1 MSELKTLQT
10 MDDNELLGKVDELF
24 EWIAKQAG
32 DGSIEIWT
40 LAGLQTEIRRR
51 IMERHAAIAIEPE
64 KIKVEV
70 RSIQLRPEHPVDASF
85 LININA
91 TACCI
96 ALRNQKFAVENTFLS
111 LREVQ
116 AYLKGLKA
124 VQSFGVRF
132 ESVPE
137 VSADI

>member
-51 IMERHAAIAIEPE
+51 IMERHAAEPEPE

-85 LININA
+85 PININA
-91 TACCI
+91 TAFCI